1 MILPRPSGPPKSRQT
16 FWGEEEQRRERTFR
30 ALHGNERNKVCD
42 DEAKRRCG
50 ETPGQGQKND
60 IQADRRRL
68 GEKACPQQ

>member
-1 MILPRPSGPPKSRQT
+1 MTLPRQSGFPKSRKT

-50 ETPGQGQKND
+50 ETPGQE
-60 IQADRRRL
+60 RHS
-68 GEKACPQQ
+68 EKTAGSVNQWIIKS